1 VHDANGA
8 HTDHMSQADLG
19 SWMLPFAAFVAEL
32 SRELAD
38 LTGTGGSDGVAH
50 RREVAGSAGGN
61 SAAGT
66 DQACRASPFNTS

>member
-1 VHDANGA
+1 
-8 HTDHMSQADLG
+8 
-19 SWMLPFAAFVAEL
+19 MLPFAAFVAEL

-38 LTGTGGSDGVAH
+38 LTGTGESDGVAH